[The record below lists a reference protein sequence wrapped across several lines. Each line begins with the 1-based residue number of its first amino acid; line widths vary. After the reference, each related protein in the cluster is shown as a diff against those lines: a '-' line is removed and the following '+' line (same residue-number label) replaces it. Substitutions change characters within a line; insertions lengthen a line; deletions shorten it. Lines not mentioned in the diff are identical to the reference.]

1 MNMLDKS
8 ELERCRLEVDEA
20 IANLHRRVDG
30 FTLREEQIEAI
41 AERASNKAIDKMAS
55 YVYLEIG
62 KGVVSKVFKIIGVI
76 TFSLTIAF
84 HDKWWPR

>member
-1 MNMLDKS
+1 MPDKS
-8 ELERCRLEVDEA
+8 ELERCRVEVDQA
-20 IANLHRRVDG
+20 IAVLHQRVDG

-41 AERASNKAIDKMAS
+41 AERASNKAIDKMAT

-62 KGVVSKVFKIIGVI
+62 KGVVSKVFKIIGIIAV
-76 TFSLTIAF
+76 SMAIAF